1 MIFPSAFIVAWAA
14 CIVFPYRQ
22 IISVS
27 KLLSQPWL
35 WLNPEAISYHP
46 QGFSLYP
53 KVHWRSLPPFS
64 DRAPHFFTVQ
74 LIFCSEDCF
83 KISFV
88 SLLGQDLRYTLKWLI
103 AAFSFMIIR
112 LICGT
117 KGQRYVSPFRSVFL
131 IW

>member
-1 MIFPSAFIVAWAA
+1 VIFPSAFIVGWAA
-14 CIVFPYRQ
+14 CIAFPNRQ
-22 IISVS
+22 IIFVS

-35 WLNPEAISYHP
+35 WLNPEATSYHP

-53 KVHWRSLPPFS
+53 KVHWQSLPPFS
-64 DRAPHFFTVQ
+64 DLTPHFFIVQ
-74 LIFCSEDCF
+74 LIFCSQCF

-88 SLLGQDLRYTLKWLI
+88 SWLGQDLHYTLKLLI

-117 KGQRYVSPFRSVFL
+117 KGQRYLSPFRSIFL
-131 IW
+131 MW